1 VEVLTSASL
10 HESLQALR
18 ERGIQSLLVEGGASL
33 TSAILEEDLVDRVI
47 LFQAPILLGQGSL
60 PAFAGMSIGATK
72 DFRFRLLH
80 SEWVGDDHMMVLAP
94 KGH

>member
-1 VEVLTSASL
+1 
-10 HESLQALR
+10 LR
-18 ERGIQSLLVEGGASL
+18 QRGIQSLLVEGGASL
-33 TSAILEEDLVDRVI
+33 TSAIIEEDLVDRVI

-60 PAFAGMSIGATK
+60 PAFGGLSIGSAK
-72 DFRFRLLH
+72 EFRFRLLS